1 MTYLWE
7 KGKTPNYDGRDPR
20 QPEPSIVFVPAQGSE
35 KKQGT
40 VIVAHGGGFEIR
52 TGCEGMNVAEYFS
65 RNGFNTAI
73 LTYRLRPYGR
83 MDALDDIKRAIRL
96 LRAKKEEFGITGKI
110 VDIKDEKIVIETG
123 EDQVRME
130 LQKWAVMTNET
141 AEKEKSKRA
150 EEAKQAAQ
158 KAKEEKAKA
167 KADKKSG
174 TN

>member
-1 MTYLWE
+1 MLQFFMAAATSNDQMAANPMGGMPTMLIMLVLFIAIFYFMILR
-7 KGKTPNYDGRDPR
+7 P
-20 QPEPSIVFVPAQGSE
+20 E
-35 KKQGT
+35 KKKKKDAEDLRNSLHKGDRIT
-40 VIVAHGGGFEIR
+40 TIGGIV
-52 TGCEGMNVAEYFS
+52 
-65 RNGFNTAI
+65 
-73 LTYRLRPYGR
+73 
-83 MDALDDIKRAIRL
+83 
-96 LRAKKEEFGITGKI
+96 GKI

-150 EEAKQAAQ
+150 AEAKEAAQ

-174 TN
+174 LN